1 MKVLFVGP
9 TLHGEPRGRSSAATD
24 IERRAPAAQGDIAK
38 AVLDGA
44 TAIGLVD
51 GRYEDV
57 AAPWHKEILFAL
69 SEGAAVL
76 GGGSL
81 GALRAAECAAFGMIG
96 VGNVF
101 DRYARGELVDDSDVA
116 QLHAPG
122 ELDFAPLTEALVNVE
137 ATLRRLR
144 DAGLLEER
152 VASELRRTARAMF
165 FKELTYETI
174 VARSPDL
181 RVAPHDLLE
190 LILPRRVDLKREDAI
205 ALVARLQSLPDR
217 RSECKPAW
225 VLAQPLNWRRELA
238 RLTNARS
245 AKSGSVAPCS

>member
-9 TLHGEPRGRSSAATD
+9 TLHGEARSDVANG

-44 TAIGLVD
+44 TAIGFVD

-57 AAPWHKEILFAL
+57 AAPWHKEILYAL
-69 SEGAAVL
+69 SEGVSVL

-96 VGNVF
+96 VGEIF
-101 DRYARGELVDDSDVA
+101 SRYARGELVDDSDVA
-116 QLHAPG
+116 QLHAPA
-122 ELDFAPLTEALVNVE
+122 ELGFAPLTEALVNVE
-137 ATLRRLR
+137 ETFRRLR
-144 DAGLLEER
+144 DGDLLEER
-152 VASELRRTARAMF
+152 AASELGRTARGMF

-174 VARSPDL
+174 VARSADLGAAPD
-181 RVAPHDLLE
+181 DLMK

-205 ALVARLQSLPDR
+205 ALVASLRSLPDR
-217 RSECKPAW
+217 RSDRRPAW
-225 VLAQPLNWRRELA
+225 ALSQPLNWRRELA
-238 RLTNARS
+238 RLSSAR
-245 AKSGSVAPCS
+245 AAGGHVAGRR